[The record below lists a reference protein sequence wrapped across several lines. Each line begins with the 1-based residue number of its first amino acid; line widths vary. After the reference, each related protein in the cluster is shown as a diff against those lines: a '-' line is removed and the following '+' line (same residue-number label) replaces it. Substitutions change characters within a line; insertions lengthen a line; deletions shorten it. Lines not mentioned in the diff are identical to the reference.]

1 MTNPTKSIAKAID
14 AERLTVNRLDDG
26 TAVLL
31 DKDGEELM
39 SLNEAGRRL
48 IDWIDEGADTLP
60 DLVDRMMDFYEVER
74 DVAHDDAKGFV
85 EEVAELLKAQ

>member
-14 AERLTVNRLDDG
+14 ARRLTVNRLGDG

-31 DKDGEELM
+31 DGDGEELM
-39 SLNEAGRRL
+39 TLNEAGRRL
-48 IDWIDEGADTLP
+48 IDWIDDGAETLP
-60 DLVDRMMDFYEVER
+60 ELVDRMMEFYEVER

-85 EEVAELLKAQ
+85 EEVAETLKQ